1 MLVFVDEHA
10 LFKKMIDNSRKYERD
25 YGSVQEPIYGKDE
38 NNNTIDITNIFK
50 ANRISVMTEYLGV
63 RGEKEYNSYSADSKN
78 IDMSTDE
85 HRLSSR
91 LTIKSK
97 YATDTSSEGY
107 YLYIFR
113 EYSENLRPK
122 PIYMKVEFN
131 HAGVGHQIPFIIPMR
146 WESESDDS
154 SKKIPISSLS
164 LSSSA
169 DTEYLKEGY
178 PLSYVAAQSYI
189 PLYAVYDF
197 LNKEYAYVFD
207 DRYVKETEDGD
218 IHLNL
223 FELKVKDETNESVSD
238 EERVN
243 ITRHKQDRGI
253 VDINKTQFDLKHF
266 NRKLE

>member
-1 MLVFVDEHA
+1 
-10 LFKKMIDNSRKYERD
+10 
-25 YGSVQEPIYGKDE
+25 
-38 NNNTIDITNIFK
+38 
-50 ANRISVMTEYLGV
+50 MTEYLGV

-113 EYSENLRPK
+113 EYPENLRPK